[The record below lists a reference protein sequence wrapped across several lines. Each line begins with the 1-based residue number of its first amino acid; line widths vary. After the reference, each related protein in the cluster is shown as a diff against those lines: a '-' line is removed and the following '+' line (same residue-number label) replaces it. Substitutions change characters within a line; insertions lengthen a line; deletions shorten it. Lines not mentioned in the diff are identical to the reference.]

1 MSEYG
6 IFEVRNGS
14 VTCTELQKPTCHG
27 EKWVCHECCANNID
41 LFALTSA
48 RFCARARRRFSPQN
62 RALGLS
68 VFGNHIVVAKLVE
81 AARAKLFSHRTA
93 RIERFENYP
102 FMTDDHK
109 SSFMIT
115 LFTFAKYYLFL

>member
-1 MSEYG
+1 MQGLSLC
-6 IFEVRNGS
+6 VR
-14 VTCTELQKPTCHG
+14 LLHG
-27 EKWVCHECCANNID
+27 GLTFISNKK
-41 LFALTSA
+41 LALTSA

-109 SSFMIT
+109 SSFM
-115 LFTFAKYYLFL
+115 FAKYYLFL

>member
-1 MSEYG
+1 MQDSFARTRTRPKGEAKRARDDRVSCIQIG
-6 IFEVRNGS
+6 TIFYVR
-14 VTCTELQKPTCHG
+14 T
-27 EKWVCHECCANNID
+27 I
-41 LFALTSA
+41 FALTSA

-109 SSFMIT
+109 RSFM
-115 LFTFAKYYLFL
+115 FAKYYLFL

>member
-1 MSEYG
+1 MQ
-6 IFEVRNGS
+6 NWAS
-14 VTCTELQKPTCHG
+14 VFWNH
-27 EKWVCHECCANNID
+27 D
-41 LFALTSA
+41 LFLDNHDRLPCKMNIFKLQLMRQYSKATWVALTSA

-109 SSFMIT
+109 SSFM
-115 LFTFAKYYLFL
+115 FAKYYLFL

>member
-1 MSEYG
+1 MNLL
-6 IFEVRNGS
+6 IFCSWYKYTFDNDPSDPVRTHSGHS
-14 VTCTELQKPTCHG
+14 FCILSDF
-27 EKWVCHECCANNID
+27 AR

-48 RFCARARRRFSPQN
+48 RFCARRRFSPQN

-81 AARAKLFSHRTA
+81 AARAKLFSHCTA

-109 SSFMIT
+109 SSFM
-115 LFTFAKYYLFL
+115 FAKYYLFL

>member
-1 MSEYG
+1 M
-6 IFEVRNGS
+6 
-14 VTCTELQKPTCHG
+14 
-27 EKWVCHECCANNID
+27 NNLPGLYI
-41 LFALTSA
+41 LGQCIALTSA

-109 SSFMIT
+109 SSFM
-115 LFTFAKYYLFL
+115 FAKYYLFL

>member
-1 MSEYG
+1 MLKLYLFDKAFQIYLLSLDYQW
-6 IFEVRNGS
+6 IV
-14 VTCTELQKPTCHG
+14 LHIL
-27 EKWVCHECCANNID
+27 NI
-41 LFALTSA
+41 ALTSA

-115 LFTFAKYYLFL
+115 LFTFAKFYLFL

>member
-1 MSEYG
+1 MSALLIG
-6 IFEVRNGS
+6 TVA
-14 VTCTELQKPTCHG
+14 V
-27 EKWVCHECCANNID
+27 
-41 LFALTSA
+41 ALTSA

-109 SSFMIT
+109 SSFM
-115 LFTFAKYYLFL
+115 FAKYYLFL

>member
-1 MSEYG
+1 MLIVITYSE
-6 IFEVRNGS
+6 
-14 VTCTELQKPTCHG
+14 TEKD
-27 EKWVCHECCANNID
+27 EID
-41 LFALTSA
+41 KINTILALTSA

>member
-1 MSEYG
+1 MLG
-6 IFEVRNGS
+6 PCQGPNQPQNHKG
-14 VTCTELQKPTCHG
+14 C
-27 EKWVCHECCANNID
+27 
-41 LFALTSA
+41 LTVPLSCPNQ
-48 RFCARARRRFSPQN
+48 RPILRARARRRFSPQN

-109 SSFMIT
+109 SSFM
-115 LFTFAKYYLFL
+115 FAKYYLFL

>member
-1 MSEYG
+1 MIQYSKNLSFYPYAQ
-6 IFEVRNGS
+6 I
-14 VTCTELQKPTCHG
+14 
-27 EKWVCHECCANNID
+27 
-41 LFALTSA
+41 FALTSA

-109 SSFMIT
+109 SSFM
-115 LFTFAKYYLFL
+115 FAKYYLFL

>member
-1 MSEYG
+1 MTVAIE
-6 IFEVRNGS
+6 FTVLRTGS
-14 VTCTELQKPTCHG
+14 TKIITYDDSSVSSL
-27 EKWVCHECCANNID
+27 
-41 LFALTSA
+41 ALTSA

-102 FMTDDHK
+102 FMTNDHK